1 MRLIGYAERALEM
14 MIERTSSRVAFGA
27 PILKQGTIRS
37 EIAESRMEIEQAR
50 YDIIYIT
57 EHKVQPYRSQ
67 YNMFIITLFFK
78 YCKNI

>member
-14 MIERTSSRVAFGA
+14 MIERTSSRIAFGE

-50 YDIIYIT
+50 YVKSDIGRENYSRLSI
-57 EHKVQPYRSQ
+57 
-67 YNMFIITLFFK
+67 
-78 YCKNI
+78 